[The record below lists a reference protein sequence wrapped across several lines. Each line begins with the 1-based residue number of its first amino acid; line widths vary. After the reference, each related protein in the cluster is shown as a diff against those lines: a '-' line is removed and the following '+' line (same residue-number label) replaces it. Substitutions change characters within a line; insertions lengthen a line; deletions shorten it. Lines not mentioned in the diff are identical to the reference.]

1 MATHLTAEQMKR
13 VAQAQFEEL
22 VNRRNVEVI
31 RANMSPD
38 FVDHSGPGGK
48 LTGVNGDERMMRA
61 VYAGM
66 PIFA

>member
-1 MATHLTAEQMKR
+1 
-13 VAQAQFEEL
+13 
-22 VNRRNVEVI
+22 VNVRNVEVI